1 MAATR
6 DFLSIVSGLPRSGT
20 SMMMQMIDAGGIG
33 ALTDN
38 VRKPDEDNPKGYY
51 EFEAVKRTRKDAS
64 WLQDAPGKVVKMVH
78 LLLLDLPLN
87 RQYRVVFMR
96 RNLEEVVASQDI
108 MLERRGKQN
117 TDLAKDRVI
126 QVFQAQLKQVDQWVR
141 DHSDVFKIL
150 YVDYN
155 QVMRD
160 PRPTVAAVNEFLGGD
175 LDTEAMAKV
184 VDPSLYRERR

>member
-1 MAATR
+1 
-6 DFLSIVSGLPRSGT
+6 
-20 SMMMQMIDAGGIG
+20 MMMQMIDAGGIP

-38 VRKPDEDNPKGYY
+38 IRKADEDNPKGYY

-87 RQYRVVFMR
+87 REYRVVFMR

-108 MLERRGKQN
+108 MLERRGKED
-117 TDLAKDRVI
+117 TGLEKERVI
-126 QVFQAQLKQVDQWVR
+126 QVFQVQLKQVDRWVR
-141 DHSDVFKIL
+141 DHPEVLKIL